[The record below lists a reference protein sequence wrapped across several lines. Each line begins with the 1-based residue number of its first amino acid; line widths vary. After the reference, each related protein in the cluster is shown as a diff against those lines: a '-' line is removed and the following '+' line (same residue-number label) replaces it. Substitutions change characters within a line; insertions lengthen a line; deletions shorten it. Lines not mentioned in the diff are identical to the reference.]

1 MPKYTVE
8 DIRKALDEVSR
19 GSPIATAT
27 AKYGIPRTTLSGKHH
42 HVYPLE
48 TRKGPTTVLTE
59 EEENH
64 LEKWI
69 FHLIDAVFAIT
80 LDQLLDSVQHLV
92 KELKRETPFTD
103 GTPGRKWYT

>member
-103 GTPGRKWYT
+103 GRPGRKWYT